1 MRRKKYLVDGGI
13 VYHQAEQSYFLRCHA
28 VYVHE
33 IFNLIVQEQT
43 NSTHSGK
50 NKTYTALS
58 QQFFSI
64 KHQEVAFLLK
74 HCKTCAQTK
83 PKTTRVSLHTIKT
96 HSVFERIQIDLID
109 MSATPDGEY
118 KWILHIVDHF
128 SKFSSSFALR
138 SKHAVEVSEK
148 LALWIGLF
156 GPPHILQCDNGK
168 EFKEAVPYY

>member
-1 MRRKKYLVDGGI
+1 MRWKRNSKAMRRKKYLVDGGI
-13 VYHQAEQSYFLRCHA
+13 VYHQAEQSYPLRCHA

-109 MSATPDGEY
+109 MSATPDSNTSGFY
-118 KWILHIVDHF
+118 I
-128 SKFSSSFALR
+128 SSITFRNFQAAL
-138 SKHAVEVSEK
+138 
-148 LALWIGLF
+148 L
-156 GPPHILQCDNGK
+156 
-168 EFKEAVPYY
+168 